1 MRGERGEVSRLR
13 EGVEF
18 LLYFYSEYLDRS
30 LFFFTSVNA
39 HQQSFFR
46 IRGFLLTRSGFE
58 FLERSRSE
66 VGEQQQSFH
75 FFSLPTTFCS
85 IGRRGRGRP
94 GPPLFFS
101 FLDLERGRK
110 DGIWPQCQQQQQWPP
125 RGVPK
130 TAEARRERWRRI
142 DGGDL
147 DLDLRGTFFF
157 FFLIPAAPAVPPH
170 LHLGRALRHDGG
182 LLSVETH
189 RRGRIWTGLRRRGP
203 LQQQQ

>member
-1 MRGERGEVSRLR
+1 MR

-18 LLYFYSEYLDRS
+18 LLYFDSEFLDRS
-30 LFFFTSVNA
+30 SFFFISVNA

-46 IRGFLLTRSGFE
+46 IRGFLLMRSGFE
-58 FLERSRSE
+58 FLERSRYE
-66 VGEQQQSFH
+66 VGEQQQSVHF
-75 FFSLPTTFCS
+75 FFSLPIICS
-85 IGRRGRGRP
+85 VGRGRGRP

-101 FLDLERGRK
+101 FLDLERRRK
-110 DGIWPQCQQQQQWPP
+110 DGSWPQRQQQQQQRPA

-147 DLDLRGTFFF
+147 DLDLRGTFFFFF

-189 RRGRIWTGLRRRGP
+189 RRGRVWTGFCW
-203 LQQQQ
+203 